1 MKFLVTSIVVL
12 VAAIILSSPT
22 SYIRCHPS
30 DRWKNKDEARK
41 LFILADNNTDQ
52 QLTYT
57 ELESAFMSFDSDK
70 DQAISTEEFLTKFN
84 KDKYGSVKD
93 ALILF
98 YNIDI
103 NSDRSITLDPDLK
116 ASEKFFDKDGDGYV
130 NQDEFFDQY
139 MKLSLEYDD
148 TLVTNSTTIIIEE

>member
-1 MKFLVTSIVVL
+1 
-12 VAAIILSSPT
+12 
-22 SYIRCHPS
+22 
-30 DRWKNKDEARK
+30 D
-41 LFILADNNTDQ
+41 
-52 QLTYT
+52 
-57 ELESAFMSFDSDK
+57 

-116 ASEKFFDKDGDGYV
+116 ASEKFFDKD
-130 NQDEFFDQY
+130 
-139 MKLSLEYDD
+139 
-148 TLVTNSTTIIIEE
+148 